1 MASTTPSCCSPKAA
15 PVMAA
20 AEPAEEV
27 LLCPEEVVAWLVAE
41 ERLWLLAWLAE
52 V

>member
-1 MASTTPSCCSPKAA
+1 
-15 PVMAA
+15 MAA
-20 AEPAEEV
+20 AEPAEEVLLCPV

-41 ERLWLLAWLAE
+41 EQFWLLAWLAE